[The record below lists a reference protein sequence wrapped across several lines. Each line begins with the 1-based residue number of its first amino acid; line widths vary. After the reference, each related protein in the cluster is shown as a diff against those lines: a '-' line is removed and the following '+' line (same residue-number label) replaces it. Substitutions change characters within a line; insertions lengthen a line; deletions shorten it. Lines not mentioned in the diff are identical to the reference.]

1 MTTGLTHQKYIA
13 ISNVHLPK
21 NKVEKYM
28 KQKLMNWF

>member
-13 ISNVHLPK
+13 ISNVYLPK